1 MQYSRDWFAKMLL
14 FNTTDVGC
22 EVHLQEQVTPEVL
35 AIDAWIEPLPERIA
49 ALSTRG
55 AVGRMCMEPSVVEVF
70 HPDASMEEVDWSMLR
85 VTLLHNAL
93 RERAT
98 KESGATRRVM
108 PARPRLWVVCT
119 ERGRQII
126 DGWGLRPMKGW
137 PRGFYGSALS
147 RAPRVVLCPALPR
160 TRETLVLRAMAN
172 GAVRDGAIAEA
183 RALPEDAWERVMIER
198 LLRVVGPE
206 FKQQGANIPME
217 DDEMTMDYK
226 AVFAEGARLLEEDKR
241 LREEARKEGRRE
253 GHREGHR
260 EGLGPLV
267 RQFERRLSR
276 SLTEAEQLTLVG
288 RLDTVG
294 PARLGDVVL
303 DLDTAALSAWLAD
316 PDAR

>member
-1 MQYSRDWFAKMLL
+1 
-14 FNTTDVGC
+14 
-22 EVHLQEQVTPEVL
+22 
-35 AIDAWIEPLPERIA
+35 
-49 ALSTRG
+49 
-55 AVGRMCMEPSVVEVF
+55 MEPSVVEVY

-85 VTLLHNAL
+85 VTLLHKVL
-93 RERAT
+93 RERAE
-98 KESGATRRVM
+98 KESGASRRVL
-108 PARPRLWVVCT
+108 PGRPRLWVVCT
-119 ERGRQII
+119 ERARQLIE
-126 DGWGLRPMKGW
+126 GWALKPMKGW

-160 TRETLVLRAMAN
+160 TPETLVLRAMAN
-172 GAVRDGAIAEA
+172 GEVRDGAIAEA
-183 RALPEDAWERVMIER
+183 RALPEGAWERVMIER

-206 FKQQGANIPME
+206 FRLQGANIPTE

-241 LREEARKEGRRE
+241 LREEARDAGSRKGIS
-253 GHREGHR
+253 
-260 EGLGPLV
+260 PLV
-267 RQFERRLSR
+267 RLFERRLSR
-276 SLTEAEQLTLVG
+276 PLTEAEQLTLVG